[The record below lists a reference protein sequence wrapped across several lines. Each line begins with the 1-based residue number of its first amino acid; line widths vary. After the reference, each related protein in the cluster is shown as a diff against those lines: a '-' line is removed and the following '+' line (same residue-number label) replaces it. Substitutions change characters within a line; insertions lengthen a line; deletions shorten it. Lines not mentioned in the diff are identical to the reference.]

1 MNSENKSLIP
11 TELLEKYSG
20 IFLRYFDRVLLNS
33 SLSNTDALLLCVHI
47 IDVKNKKSG
56 AKYDEVRNLFVTVG
70 RKYENFR
77 KVVYYCKKNELIEI
91 DEKNRIIF
99 LLHKGLKRLWKIL
112 GEVGKSKVYIV
123 KAGKRFS
130 AIRLFEEFLEEEVS
144 SNEIFVCDPYISD
157 KTLFPFSVLSG
168 KLRIIRMLTNNISD
182 QQKFFH
188 YKKMF
193 EREYGI
199 KVEIRINKKIHD
211 RFIIAGNKCWHI
223 GTSIKDLGNKDTI
236 IKDLSEVCDSLR
248 YLFEER
254 WNEDEKDENTR
265 KIY

>member
-1 MNSENKSLIP
+1 
-11 TELLEKYSG
+11 
-20 IFLRYFDRVLLNS
+20 
-33 SLSNTDALLLCVHI
+33 
-47 IDVKNKKSG
+47 
-56 AKYDEVRNLFVTVG
+56 
-70 RKYENFR
+70 
-77 KVVYYCKKNELIEI
+77 
-91 DEKNRIIF
+91 
-99 LLHKGLKRLWKIL
+99 
-112 GEVGKSKVYIV
+112 
-123 KAGKRFS
+123 
-130 AIRLFEEFLEEEVS
+130 
-144 SNEIFVCDPYISD
+144 
-157 KTLFPFSVLSG
+157 
-168 KLRIIRMLTNNISD
+168 
-182 QQKFFH
+182 
-188 YKKMF
+188 MF